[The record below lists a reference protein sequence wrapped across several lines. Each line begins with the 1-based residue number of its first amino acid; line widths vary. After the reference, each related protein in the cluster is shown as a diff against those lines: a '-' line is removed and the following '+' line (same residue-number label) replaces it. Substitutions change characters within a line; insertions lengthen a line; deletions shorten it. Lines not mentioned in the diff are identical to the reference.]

1 MIVCVGGVSLEDPE
15 EDDGASVVLVNDCWV
30 RDVSVTGC
38 GKPEVA
44 AGVRLV
50 DAVVDDDEA
59 VGFVLCSA
67 VDMDAGTVLCGS
79 PASVVDCKL
88 AADGAENCGLPDV
101 DLKPPSV
108 GSVVDDIA
116 GTAVGLNVPV
126 VIEDDGVDNAI
137 EDCDVISVV
146 NAAVSV
152 AAKEDGVVSSDS
164 TVADATL
171 VLVLEASSLVSGE
184 DAVLVLKGN
193 PGVVRLAGVWP
204 PQGGGR
210 AGVVPLSVE
219 ES

>member
-1 MIVCVGGVSLEDPE
+1 MIVCAGGVSLEDTE

-30 RDVSVTGC
+30 RDVSVAGC

-50 DAVVDDDEA
+50 ETVVDDAFVVEI
-59 VGFVLCSA
+59 VLCSA

-79 PASVVDCKL
+79 PASVVDCRL
-88 AADGAENCGLPDV
+88 ADDDGVEICGKPDV

-108 GSVVDDIA
+108 GTVVDDIA
-116 GTAVGLNVPV
+116 GTAVELNVPV
-126 VIEDDGVDNAI
+126 VIKDDGVDDAV

-164 TVADATL
+164 TVVDATL
-171 VLVLEASSLVSGE
+171 VLVLEASSLVPEE

-204 PQGGGR
+204 PQGGGT
-210 AGVVPLSVE
+210 AGVLLSVE